1 MIKRLLHNK
10 MVVFGTVVI
19 LAMIFLAVAAPWLTP
34 YDYKTN
40 HLGERLLAPSSLH
53 LMGTDDYGKD
63 VWTRLIYGARV
74 SLKVSFLSVM
84 LALSIGSTIGFI
96 CGYFRG

>member
-40 HLGERLLAPSSLH
+40 HLGERLPF
-53 LMGTDDYGKD
+53 
-63 VWTRLIYGARV
+63 RLV
-74 SLKVSFLSVM
+74 FLFKIVFFLEEEQDADWNRSGITQ
-84 LALSIGSTIGFI
+84 S
-96 CGYFRG
+96 

>member
-34 YDYKTN
+34 YDYRRIIWANGFWRRRPFILWEPTIT
-40 HLGERLLAPSSLH
+40 ER
-53 LMGTDDYGKD
+53 MYGRD
-63 VWTRLIYGARV
+63 
-74 SLKVSFLSVM
+74 
-84 LALSIGSTIGFI
+84 
-96 CGYFRG
+96 